1 MRVGV
6 LLSAC
11 RQAGTCQQHRMTP
24 DLRQYTEPRNKTQ
37 RNFCGLFQLAVI
49 FTHKNMPVTYTIR
62 QVDGSQRHWETV
74 LRALQKSCLPGDVVL
89 SPRAGWWFVATASDG
104 RYAGF
109 GAMSPSTRWSDCVYL
124 SRAGVLPEFR
134 GQGLQ
139 KRLIRIRLKT
149 AKAIGMN
156 WAVTDTYDNPA
167 SGNNMIACGFKLF
180 IPSDP
185 WGVGRTL
192 YWRKRILH
200 GQEGR

>member
-1 MRVGV
+1 
-6 LLSAC
+6 
-11 RQAGTCQQHRMTP
+11 
-24 DLRQYTEPRNKTQ
+24 
-37 RNFCGLFQLAVI
+37 
-49 FTHKNMPVTYTIR
+49 
-62 QVDGSQRHWETV
+62 
-74 LRALQKSCLPGDVVL
+74 
-89 SPRAGWWFVATASDG
+89 
-104 RYAGF
+104 
-109 GAMSPSTRWSDCVYL
+109 
-124 SRAGVLPEFR
+124 VLPEFR

-200 GQEGR
+200 EHGNK